1 MVKTITTTRAKWP
14 SDAPERRSVA
24 SLIPYARNA
33 RTHSEAQVAQI
44 AASIREWGWT
54 NPVLIDEA
62 GGIIAGHGRVMAA
75 RKLKIEEVPCIVA
88 SGWTEA
94 QKRAYV
100 LADNQ
105 LAANAGWDA
114 DLLKVEIG
122 ELQADGFDVGLMG
135 FDDIFIDG
143 LLSSYDELGALEE
156 GLMPGTGNE
165 PLAERTIHVHFHD
178 AGNARLFAEKIG
190 AKITDKT
197 KSIWFDD
204 ENGNGPDA

>member
-1 MVKTITTTRAKWP
+1 MKSKTVTTTRVRWP

-33 RTHSEAQVAQI
+33 RTHSDAQVAQI

-54 NPVLIDEA
+54 NPVLIDET

-88 SGWTEA
+88 TGWTDA

-105 LAANAGWDA
+105 LAQNADWDM
-114 DLLKVEIG
+114 DVLKVEIG
-122 ELQADGFDVGLMG
+122 ELQDIGFDVDLIG
-135 FDDIFIDG
+135 F
-143 LLSSYDELGALEE
+143 SADELGR
-156 GLMPGTGNE
+156 LMFNADFAPGSLDEQGKLDE
-165 PLAERTIHVHFHD
+165 LAPKIVNCPHCGEDFD
-178 AGNARLFAEKIG
+178 ARLQEA
-190 AKITDKT
+190 
-197 KSIWFDD
+197 
-204 ENGNGPDA
+204 